1 MKFIAISLFISI
13 FINHSFAFA
22 ESNFKLAT
30 IRNVQLE
37 YIDIGSGDINI
48 VIESG
53 VGMGV
58 NYWQPLLP
66 MLKNLKQ
73 RIFIYS
79 RAGNGN
85 SSAVL
90 DVSIKQSNMRLRTL
104 LELLNIRKNIV
115 LVGHSYGGLHVRE
128 YEKSHQKQVIGL
140 VLLDPS
146 HEQFEK
152 KLVELDKSWAEKDN
166 KKLNLILAKSQEW
179 KILQSVY
186 QKGQLSDNGYITKTP
201 TVIVTSSKLGESD
214 WWIGHSAEG
223 KKIWRNLHYSLIRN
237 NPNSVH
243 IVSSKTGHNIPID
256 APILVNKA
264 INQVVELANGL

>member
-1 MKFIAISLFISI
+1 MKIIVIFLFISI
-13 FINHSFAFA
+13 LINHSFAFA
-22 ESNFKLAT
+22 GSDFKLAS

-37 YIDIGSGDINI
+37 YIDIGSGNINI

-53 VGMGV
+53 VGMGGK
-58 NYWQPLLP
+58 YWQPLLP

-73 RIFIYS
+73 RIIIYS

-85 SSAVL
+85 SSAVA
-90 DVSIKQSNMRLRTL
+90 DVSLKQSNMRLRAL

-128 YEKSHQKQVIGL
+128 YAKSNQNQVIGL
-140 VLLDPS
+140 VVLDPS

-152 KLVELDKSWAEKDN
+152 SLVKLDKSWAEKDN
-166 KKLNLILAKSQEW
+166 EKLNFILAESQEW

-186 QKGQLSDNGYITKTP
+186 QKGQLSDNGSITKIP

-214 WWIGHSAEG
+214 WWIGHSEEG
-223 KKIWRNLHYSLIRN
+223 KRIWRNLHYSLIRN

-243 IVSSKTGHNIPID
+243 IISSKTGHNIPID
-256 APILVNKA
+256 APNLVGKA
-264 INQVVELANGL
+264 INQVIELANGL